1 MAASSELID
10 NMKVVLADTFTMY
23 MKTHGYHWNVIGSD
37 FPQLHEFFGDIY
49 GELHGAA
56 DDIAEQIRQIDSFS
70 PGTLTRMIELATVV
84 EDEKIPV
91 AANMVNNL
99 IAANDAVLTTLMT
112 AYKQA
117 DADEEYG
124 LANFLQDRMMAHK
137 KHGWML
143 KATSGKKASN
153 TATLHSVKGRV

>member
-1 MAASSELID
+1 MAASSELIT

-117 DADEEYG
+117 DTDEEYG

-153 TATLHSVKGRV
+153 TAT

>member
-91 AANMVNNL
+91 AANMINNL

-153 TATLHSVKGRV
+153 TAT